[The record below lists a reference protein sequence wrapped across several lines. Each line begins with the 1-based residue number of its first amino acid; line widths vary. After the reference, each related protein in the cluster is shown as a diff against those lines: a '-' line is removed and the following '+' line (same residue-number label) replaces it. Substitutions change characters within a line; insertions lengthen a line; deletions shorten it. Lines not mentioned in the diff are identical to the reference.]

1 MMKSE
6 FRALDDEN
14 WDVET
19 IVRMQGI
26 RRWHMIPM
34 LREQTLA
41 EHSFNVAAL
50 HYVIRMRIDPSGNYT
65 HPMAGAALF
74 HDIEEAFTGDIPTP
88 TKKFLNGHAELR
100 EMTLHPIFDF
110 QEGDAFEQSLLKL
123 CDLADGIRHVNKFGI
138 GRTAIHAGAGLR
150 EQYGKVLDRI
160 RKVTVDETYWKIVNV
175 VEKYIEA

>member
-1 MMKSE
+1 MNE
-6 FRALDDEN
+6 FRALDDVN

-26 RRWHMIPM
+26 RRWHMIPV

-50 HYVIRMRIDPSGNYT
+50 HYVIRMRLDPSGGYA

-88 TKKFLNGHAELR
+88 TKKFLSGHTELR
-100 EMTLHPIFDF
+100 EMTVHPTFDF
-110 QEGDAFEQSLLKL
+110 QEGDTFDQMLLKI
-123 CDLADGIRHVNKFGI
+123 CDLADGIRHIKHFGI
-138 GRTAIHAGAGLR
+138 GQPAKHAEIGLR
-150 EQYGKVLDRI
+150 EQYGKVCDRI
-160 RKVTVDETYWKIVNV
+160 HKITVEETYWKIVDTV
-175 VEKYIEA
+175 GVYIEV